1 MVYALHANRIMPQHY
16 IWYECA
22 CKVGYA
28 SETETKPKHHRK
40 YSCRSIYFGVDD
52 VPCWVATVSV
62 EIESYLTHRYFSY
75 ICNCSCSECTA
86 CQSSDTKF
94 LARFISFAFF
104 ILVFLA
110 YEYFWH
116 SFFICLIG
124 RCVHKYCIKSTRTFI
139 IWFCL
144 LIYCHNFFPCYL
156 VRCSFIRYNNSI
168 FLSSV
173 YHLVSIQFCSFFSLI
188 YIIFIR
194 FVAFYS
200 LFSLSTIIIIIIII
214 IIRCWFTSA

>member
-1 MVYALHANRIMPQHY
+1 MLDSLNVCFWFRSFDSIDGGKDDLMVYALHANRIMPQHY

-110 YEYFWH
+110 YEYLAFV
-116 SFFICLIG
+116 F
-124 RCVHKYCIKSTRTFI
+124 
-139 IWFCL
+139 
-144 LIYCHNFFPCYL
+144 YL
-156 VRCSFIRYNNSI
+156 PYWPMC
-168 FLSSV
+168 
-173 YHLVSIQFCSFFSLI
+173 
-188 YIIFIR
+188 
-194 FVAFYS
+194 A
-200 LFSLSTIIIIIIII
+200 
-214 IIRCWFTSA
+214 